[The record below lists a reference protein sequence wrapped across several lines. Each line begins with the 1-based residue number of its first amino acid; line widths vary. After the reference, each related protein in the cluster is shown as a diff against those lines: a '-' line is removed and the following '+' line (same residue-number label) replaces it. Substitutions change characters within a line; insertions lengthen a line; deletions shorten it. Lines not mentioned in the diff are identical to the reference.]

1 MKTGIMSRD
10 GERDSGRM
18 WENTTWSMVIFHKKW
33 PLKLE
38 ADWEKRLA
46 FLGGG

>member
-1 MKTGIMSRD
+1 MKIGIMSRD

-18 WENTTWSMVIFHKKW
+18 WENTTQSMVIIHKKW
-33 PLKLE
+33 SLKLG

>member
-1 MKTGIMSRD
+1 MIRD
-10 GERDSGRM
+10 GEMGNSRM

-33 PLKLE
+33 SLKLE